1 LLFKQLI
8 RAGVYGSYKL
18 SRILTA
24 YSEVLNPAIKL
35 HKTSILQCSIR
46 LTIENGVNNQSFLV
60 SSERIHNLVMIFKI
74 LTFKYETLFEKRY
87 KGFVD
92 FLVFMYRVSPVIDPL
107 FLGII

>member
-1 LLFKQLI
+1 
-8 RAGVYGSYKL
+8 
-18 SRILTA
+18 
-24 YSEVLNPAIKL
+24 
-35 HKTSILQCSIR
+35 
-46 LTIENGVNNQSFLV
+46 
-60 SSERIHNLVMIFKI
+60 MIFKI